1 MIHAC
6 TLSIELTLDLDC
18 ELEII
23 EERDDDGCGSPS
35 STGNSMTGSRG
46 TYAVCES
53 VKLDMTDE
61 EIVRRVRAAFE
72 AQVTE
77 SDASVDS
84 EVERYN
90 K

>member
-35 STGNSMTGSRG
+35 LSGNSMTGSRG

-53 VKLDMTDE
+53 VKLDMTDD
-61 EIVRRVRAAFE
+61 EIVRRVRAAFD

-77 SDASVDS
+77 SDDDVLQ
-84 EVERYN
+84 EVGKYN
-90 K
+90 R

>member
-35 STGNSMTGSRG
+35 SSGNSMTGSRG
-46 TYAVCES
+46 AYAVCES
-53 VKLDMTDE
+53 VKLDMTDA
-61 EIVRRVRAAFE
+61 EIVRRVRAAFD

-77 SDASVDS
+77 SDDDVQM
-84 EVERYN
+84 EVGKYN
-90 K
+90 R